1 MKIPVSNQFLKCAVI
16 FLAAMSSVAVRA
28 ENATNAVSRLAPP
41 ALVKSVFV
49 DDPHSGI
56 DPFFPQSRRRLEV
69 FQQRSIATNIV
80 QQPMEK
86 LNLLTLKGIS
96 GTKNQRLAL
105 INSSTV
111 GVGELAEI
119 RCGPQVV
126 KVRCRE
132 IRDRS
137 VIIELEGL
145 GETRELKLRE
155 GI

>member
-1 MKIPVSNQFLKCAVI
+1 MKIPVSQSFLKCAVF
-16 FLAAMSSVAVRA
+16 FLAAISSLSVCA
-28 ENATNAVSRLAPP
+28 ENTTNAVSRVAPP
-41 ALVKSVFV
+41 VLVKSVFV

-69 FQQRSIATNIV
+69 FQQRTIATNIV
-80 QQPMEK
+80 QQPVEK

-96 GTKNQRLAL
+96 GTKNHRLAL

-119 RCGPQVV
+119 RCGPQIV